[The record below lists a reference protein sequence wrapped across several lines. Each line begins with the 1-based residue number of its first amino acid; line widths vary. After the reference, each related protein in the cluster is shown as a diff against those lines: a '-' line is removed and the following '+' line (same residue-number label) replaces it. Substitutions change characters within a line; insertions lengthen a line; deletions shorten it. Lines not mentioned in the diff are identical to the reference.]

1 MKSKKLEEDENGAGA
16 GESESHGKEVNLSQG
31 TKLIISIYFAIL
43 LGLRRSF
50 SWMST
55 RSRVRSNCFWSGQ
68 ESQKINTDHR
78 KIAFLRGREH
88 SARGRRREPRDRLL
102 IV

>member
-1 MKSKKLEEDENGAGA
+1 MKSKKLEEDENGAGD
-16 GESESHGKEVNLSQG
+16 GEGESHGKEVNLSQG
-31 TKLIISIYFAIL
+31 TKLIVSIFCHIL

-55 RSRVRSNCFWSGQ
+55 RSRVRFNCFWSGQ
-68 ESQKINTDHR
+68 ESQEIDTDHL
-78 KIAFLRGREH
+78 KIAFVRGREH
-88 SARGRRREPRDRLL
+88 IARGRRRPL